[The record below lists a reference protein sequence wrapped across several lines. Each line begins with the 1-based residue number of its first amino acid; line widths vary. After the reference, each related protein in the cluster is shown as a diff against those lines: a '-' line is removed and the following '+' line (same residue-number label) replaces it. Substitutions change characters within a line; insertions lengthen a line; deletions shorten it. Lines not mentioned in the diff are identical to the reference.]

1 VVRQRSAKPSFAGSI
16 PAVASN
22 SFSLRTPPDFS
33 FVSTVE
39 SHGWYALAP
48 FRWSFDEK
56 ILRRPEVIDGEVVDL
71 EISARDVIPS
81 RSEESGRRLRSR
93 LGMTVKVIGATGAT
107 DVRQREVLTA
117 RLTRMF
123 QLHVDTS
130 EFLAFARQSPPHAW
144 VVKAKFGRLL
154 CGSTLFEDVVKIIT
168 TTNTTWQQTKR
179 MVELLVEKCGRKS
192 SSGAYAFPSAEEV
205 ARFSAA
211 ELQRDCR
218 LGYRAKA
225 ISQLAGGGFDLSRL
239 SDPSQTTAELFAS
252 YKTLPG
258 IGPYGAAHLLAMDGR
273 HDFIAVDTEFRRFVR
288 ETYHRGRKVSDKAM
302 LRRYAKWG
310 RWKYLAYWS
319 ELWASVADALHPRG
333 GEDK

>member
-1 VVRQRSAKPSFAGSI
+1 
-16 PAVASN
+16 
-22 SFSLRTPPDFS
+22 
-33 FVSTVE
+33 
-39 SHGWYALAP
+39 
-48 FRWSFDEK
+48 
-56 ILRRPEVIDGEVVDL
+56 
-71 EISARDVIPS
+71 
-81 RSEESGRRLRSR
+81 
-93 LGMTVKVIGATGAT
+93 MTVKMSGAIDESRRAI
-107 DVRQREVLTA
+107 LNA
-117 RLTRMF
+117 RLMRMF
-123 QLHVDTS
+123 QLNVDTS
-130 EFLAFARQSPPHAW
+130 EFLALARQSPTHTW

-154 CGSTLFEDVVKIIT
+154 CGSTLFEDVVKIIA

-192 SSGAYAFPSAEEV
+192 PAGAFAFPSAEEV
-205 ARFSAA
+205 ARFSEA

-225 ISQLAGGGFDLSRL
+225 ISQLAGGGFDLGRI
-239 SDPSQTTAELFAS
+239 SDPSQTTEELFAS

-288 ETYHRGRKVSDKAM
+288 ETYYRGRKVSDKAM
-302 LRRYAKWG
+302 LRRYEKWG

-319 ELWASVADALHPRG
+319 ELWASVADALHTRS